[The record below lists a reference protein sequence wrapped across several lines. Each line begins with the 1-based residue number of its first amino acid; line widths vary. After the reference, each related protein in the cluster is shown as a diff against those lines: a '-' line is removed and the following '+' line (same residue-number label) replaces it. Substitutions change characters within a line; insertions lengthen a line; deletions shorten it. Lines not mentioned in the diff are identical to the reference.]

1 MPMDST
7 DSHHHTT
14 SINRMASGRD
24 LVLAP
29 LKKPGTIRMVASMA
43 VACVDVARA
52 LGGIY
57 LYALYQHTVGRITN
71 KE

>member
-1 MPMDST
+1 MNST
-7 DSHHHTT
+7 DSHHH
-14 SINRMASGRD
+14 SAPINRMGPGRD
-24 LVLAP
+24 LVIAP
-29 LKKPGTIRMVASMA
+29 LKKPGTVKMVASMA

-71 KE
+71 KED